1 MGPAH
6 TSVRGAVLWRSWLPG
21 QGRQNGVGTRKKA
34 SCSCRGTATDVD
46 CICLK
51 KKKEAGCEKNSS
63 TESAHR
69 MLVVSVPPNHRGM
82 EVWKHDLRCIL
93 KIDSQ
98 EFVKLWKEDSN
109 QYS

>member
-1 MGPAH
+1 M
-6 TSVRGAVLWRSWLPG
+6 LERSWLPG